1 MQWYGG
7 EQEGRAIAEIL
18 FGEVN
23 PSGRLNVS
31 FPQSTGH
38 LPVYYNYYP
47 SDKGFYHD
55 PGSPEKPGRDF
66 VFSSPDPVW
75 AFGHGLSYTT
85 FEYKSMQV
93 SGKEFTADGICEIT
107 VEVTNTGKRDGKE
120 VVQLYVNDVVSS
132 VVTPIKELRRFEKVF
147 IPVGETRKVT
157 FSLPMKELALWNS
170 DMKEVV
176 EPGDFE
182 LQVGAAS
189 DDIRLTEI
197 ITVK

>member
-1 MQWYGG
+1 
-7 EQEGRAIAEIL
+7 
-18 FGEVN
+18 
-23 PSGRLNVS
+23 
-31 FPQSTGH
+31 
-38 LPVYYNYYP
+38 
-47 SDKGFYHD
+47 
-55 PGSPEKPGRDF
+55 
-66 VFSSPDPVW
+66 
-75 AFGHGLSYTT
+75 
-85 FEYKSMQV
+85 MQV